1 MKIKK
6 RYIVLAASLAIMAFG
21 SLSLAAEG
29 GTKVSLMAMKK
40 HPGAMGTAMIDD
52 HIINIEARGL
62 QADAVYTAWFVNMKP
77 KKHETGAG
85 EPPYMFKT
93 DATGSGNYSGKLS
106 ESPFGK
112 WQMLMI
118 VLHPNGDPSDM
129 KNMVGALS
137 ARLKS
142 SQY

>member
-1 MKIKK
+1 MKTKNTFI
-6 RYIVLAASLAIMAFG
+6 ILAVGLVIMVFG
-21 SLSLAAEG
+21 SLSLAVEG
-29 GTKVSLMAMKK
+29 GTKIPLMATKA
-40 HPGAMGTAMIDD
+40 HPEAMGTAMISNN
-52 HIINIEARGL
+52 NISIQANGL
-62 QADAVYTAWFVNMKP
+62 KANAVYTAWFVNMKP

-85 EPPYMFKT
+85 DPPYMFKT
-93 DATGSGNYSGKLS
+93 DSMGSGTYSGSLS

-118 VLHPNGDPSDM
+118 VLHPNGDPADM